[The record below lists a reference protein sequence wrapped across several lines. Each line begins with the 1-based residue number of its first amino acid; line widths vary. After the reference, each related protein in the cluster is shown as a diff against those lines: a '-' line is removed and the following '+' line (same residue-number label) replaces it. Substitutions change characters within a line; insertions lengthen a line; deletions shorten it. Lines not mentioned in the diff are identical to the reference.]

1 MTSHEHHGL
10 LGGTLEFGEEIRK
23 RIPDFDKQV
32 YGFLEY
38 WKYWKEKGTRID
50 WLPELLTHN
59 SLVQE
64 IINGVRKYQPG

>member
-50 WLPELLTHN
+50 WLPELLTHIYG
-59 SLVQE
+59 QE
-64 IINGVRKYQPG
+64 IAAKLLLEVGLP